1 MHIFLVILLFAVG
14 IILIVK
20 GGDYFVDAASWMAEV
35 SGIPKLIVGAT
46 VVSFATTLP
55 ELLVSAFAAAQGKV
69 DMSIG
74 NAVGSV
80 TANLGLIMAI
90 ALICMP
96 TVIKRRDYMLK
107 SCLMLGAALFL
118 VVFGAG
124 GELALI
130 PSILLLAIFII
141 AMAENIHEA
150 RLGMR
155 EEERE
160 EEAGLK
166 QKPAAKEIALNIV
179 KFIAG
184 TVGIVLG
191 AQLLIDNG
199 SELARFIGVPE
210 RIIGVT
216 IIAIGTSLP
225 ELVTTIT
232 AIAKKTG
239 LPLRGQYHRRQYYR
253 SDADPSDFR
262 HDLWRRAS
270 GFPPGC
276 HDGSSILPAGGLH
289 CCDPG
294 FDLQKIPPLAGHC
307 AFVYICRLCC
317 AHLFWFAL
325 RPRQVCSAVRR
336 VKKQTLSNEKLS
348 RPFYLEWP
356 AVFFP
361 LVFYTYDFLTRF
373 ENVTVVRQNIH
384 ILQCGASALHHTVER
399 VICHAGADPRALLH
413 HCIHSVEQ
421 CSTAG

>member
-232 AIAKKTG
+232 AIAKKQASLSVGNIIGANIIDLTLILPISAMIYGGG
-239 LPLRGQYHRRQYYR
+239 LPVSRQVAMM
-253 SDADPSDFR
+253 DLPSC
-262 HDLWRRAS
+262 LLVGCIAVIPALISKNSAARRALCFCLHMPLMLCS
-270 GFPPGC
+270 PVLVCFEAA
-276 HDGSSILPAGGLH
+276 AGL
-289 CCDPG
+289 
-294 FDLQKIPPLAGHC
+294 LRC
-307 AFVYICRLCC
+307 AAC
-317 AHLFWFAL
+317 
-325 RPRQVCSAVRR
+325 
-336 VKKQTLSNEKLS
+336 KKQTLSNEKLS

>member
-107 SCLMLGAALFL
+107 SCLMLGSALFL

-130 PSILLLAIFII
+130 PSILLLAIVII
-141 AMAENIHEA
+141 AMAENIPEA
-150 RLGMR
+150 RRGMR

-232 AIAKKTG
+232 AIAKKQASLSVGNIIGANIIDLTLILPISAMIYGGG
-239 LPLRGQYHRRQYYR
+239 LPVSRQVAMM
-253 SDADPSDFR
+253 D
-262 HDLWRRAS
+262 
-270 GFPPGC
+270 
-276 HDGSSILPAGGLH
+276 LPACLLVGCIAVIPALISKKFRRSQGIVLLFTYAAYVVLTCSGL
-289 CCDPG
+289 
-294 FDLQKIPPLAGHC
+294 L
-307 AFVYICRLCC
+307 
-317 AHLFWFAL
+317 
-325 RPRQVCSAVRR
+325 
-336 VKKQTLSNEKLS
+336 
-348 RPFYLEWP
+348 
-356 AVFFP
+356 
-361 LVFYTYDFLTRF
+361 
-373 ENVTVVRQNIH
+373 
-384 ILQCGASALHHTVER
+384 
-399 VICHAGADPRALLH
+399 
-413 HCIHSVEQ
+413 
-421 CSTAG
+421 

>member
-1 MHIFLVILLFAVG
+1 MHILLVILLFAVG

-74 NAVGSV
+74 NAAGSV

-96 TVIKRRDYMLK
+96 TVIERRDYMLK

-130 PSILLLAIFII
+130 PSILFLAIFII

-166 QKPAAKEIALNIV
+166 QKPAAKEVALNIV

-232 AIAKKTG
+232 AIAKKQASLSVGNIIGANIIDLTLILPISAMIYGGG
-239 LPLRGQYHRRQYYR
+239 LPVSRQVAIM
-253 SDADPSDFR
+253 D
-262 HDLWRRAS
+262 
-270 GFPPGC
+270 
-276 HDGSSILPAGGLH
+276 LPACLLVGCIAVIPALISKKFRRSQGIVLLFTYAAYVVLTCSGL
-289 CCDPG
+289 
-294 FDLQKIPPLAGHC
+294 L
-307 AFVYICRLCC
+307 
-317 AHLFWFAL
+317 
-325 RPRQVCSAVRR
+325 
-336 VKKQTLSNEKLS
+336 
-348 RPFYLEWP
+348 
-356 AVFFP
+356 
-361 LVFYTYDFLTRF
+361 
-373 ENVTVVRQNIH
+373 
-384 ILQCGASALHHTVER
+384 
-399 VICHAGADPRALLH
+399 
-413 HCIHSVEQ
+413 
-421 CSTAG
+421 